1 MEVSSMNQ
9 LLDLAI
15 EAYGE
20 LERWRAI
27 ERLDV
32 SLSFSGFSFLRMKGY
47 PEGLPDITPDR
58 LWTEDDKGRVL
69 NQRIEPRAS
78 FAGDALETPWDQ
90 LQLLYFDHETF
101 SGLVSTL
108 RRVVLRTPAGRALS
122 RPTAILL
129 QIANVAVVPDQS
141 SKVSRGES
149 IG

>member
-1 MEVSSMNQ
+1 MNQ

-101 SGLVSTL
+101 SGLVFPTL